1 MSSWLVD
8 IRGYWGGFATTFFT
22 WLAYLTLVLTLCSTA
37 STATAHE
44 KEGFV
49 VLPNQAPRF
58 SGPAGSEED
67 ITEMLATH
75 EQTGGSFG
83 VWRYTKVRE
92 GGPPLHIHRTED
104 EFFYVLSGE
113 FNFQLGDCI
122 KRTPAGSF
130 VFIPKDVVHTFQHV
144 GPEPGV
150 LLGSVHPG
158 GFEGLFQGLPGAD
171 AETVKALFKKYNMD
185 VVGPPLDVAMSP
197 IRLAAL
203 RGVAAAAQP
212 TTKAYRIGVLAP
224 GCHPPSSTL
233 DILLQGLRDL
243 GYVEGQNL
251 VIEWR
256 YSEGKAERFADLAAD
271 LVRQNVDLIVA
282 VSTPAALA
290 AKHATQT
297 IPIVMVYVADPVG
310 TGLVAGLAQPGGNI
324 TGVSDMAT
332 ELSAKRLELLKEAVP
347 TLSRV
352 AVLWNAA
359 DPGMVLRFREIEAA
373 ARVLGVTL
381 QPLQVHGPNDFE
393 PAFTAM
399 TRERPDALF
408 VVAEVLTLT
417 HRCRILDFAAQHRL
431 PAMHEFGVF
440 AHDGGLMAYGP
451 KLTET
456 FQRGAYYID
465 RILKGTKPANLPVE
479 QPMRFELA
487 INLETAK
494 TLGMTIPPTLL
505 VQADRADG
513 GGENRCASLW

>member
-1 MSSWLVD
+1 MPSWLVD

-37 STATAHE
+37 LTVVAHE

-58 SGPAGSEED
+58 SGPLGGEADTAE
-67 ITEMLATH
+67 ILATR

-83 VWRYTKVRE
+83 VWRYTSVLG
-92 GGPPLHIHRTED
+92 GGPPLHIHRAED

-113 FNFQLGDCI
+113 FYFQLGDCSI
-122 KRTPAGSF
+122 THTPAGSF
-130 VFIPKDVVHTFQHV
+130 IFIPKDMVHTFQHI

-171 AETVKALFKKYNMD
+171 AEKLKALFKQYNMD
-185 VVGPPLDVAMSP
+185 IVGPPLQVATPRAPLTAS
-197 IRLAAL
+197 
-203 RGVAAAAQP
+203 RGKPSEKIV
-212 TTKAYRIGVLAP
+212 RIGVLAP
-224 GCHPPSSTL
+224 GCHPPSATL
-233 DILLQGLRDL
+233 DLLLQGLRDL

-251 VIEWR
+251 VVEWR
-256 YSEGKAERFADLAAD
+256 YSEGKAERFADLAAE
-271 LVRQNVDLIVA
+271 LVQQNVDLIVA

-290 AKHATQT
+290 AKHATRT

-310 TGLVAGLAQPGGNI
+310 TGLVAGLARPEGNV

-332 ELSAKRLELLKEAVP
+332 ELSAKRLELLKEAMP
-347 TLSRV
+347 TLARV

-373 ARVLGVTL
+373 ARGLGVTL
-381 QPLQVHGPNDFE
+381 QPLEVRGPNDFE

-399 TRERPDALF
+399 TQERPDALF
-408 VVAEVLTLT
+408 VVAEALTLT
-417 HRCRILDFAAQHRL
+417 HRCRVLDFAAQHRL
-431 PAMHEFGVF
+431 PAMYEFGVF

-465 RILKGTKPANLPVE
+465 RILQGTKPANLPVE
-479 QPMRFELA
+479 QPMRFELV

-494 TLGMTIPPTLL
+494 TLGLTLPPTLL
-505 VQADRADG
+505 VQADRANG
-513 GGENRCASLW
+513 GGENRCARLW

>member
-1 MSSWLVD
+1 MSSCLVSVHSY
-8 IRGYWGGFATTFFT
+8 RGGFATTFFIR
-22 WLAYLTLVLTLCSTA
+22 LAYLTLVLTLCATA
-37 STATAHE
+37 STVRAHE

-49 VLPNQAPRF
+49 VLPNQAPRL
-58 SGPAGSEED
+58 SGPLGGEADTAE
-67 ITEMLATH
+67 ILATR

-83 VWRYTKVRE
+83 VWRYTSVLG
-92 GGPPLHIHRTED
+92 GGPPLHIHRAED

-113 FNFQLGDCI
+113 FYFQLGDCSI
-122 KRTPAGSF
+122 SHTPAGSF
-130 VFIPKDVVHTFQHV
+130 IFIPKDMVHTFQHI

-171 AETVKALFKKYNMD
+171 AERLKALFKQYNMD
-185 VVGPPLDVAMSP
+185 IVGPPLQVATLRSP
-197 IRLAAL
+197 LTAS
-203 RGVAAAAQP
+203 RG
-212 TTKAYRIGVLAP
+212 KSSEKIFRIGVLAP

-256 YSEGKAERFADLAAD
+256 YSEGKAERFAELAAD

-310 TGLVAGLAQPGGNI
+310 TGLVAGLAQPGGNM

-347 TLSRV
+347 RLSRV

-381 QPLQVHGPNDFE
+381 QPLEVRGPNDFE

-417 HRCRILDFAAQHRL
+417 HRCRVLDFAAQHRL
-431 PAMHEFGVF
+431 PAMYEFGVF
-440 AHDGGLMAYGP
+440 AHDGGVMAYGP

-456 FQRGAYYID
+456 FQRGAYHID

-479 QPMRFELA
+479 QPMRFELV

-494 TLGMTIPPTLL
+494 TLGMTFPPTLL
-505 VQADRADG
+505 VQADRTDG
-513 GGENRCASLW
+513 GGENRCARLW

>member
-1 MSSWLVD
+1 MTSFLVA
-8 IRGYWGGFATTFFT
+8 IPGRWSVSATKCR
-22 WLAYLTLVLTLCSTA
+22 LPLTCLITVLTLLAAWSTGV
-37 STATAHE
+37 AHE
-44 KEGFV
+44 KQGFV

-58 SGPAGSEED
+58 SGPAGSEAD
-67 ITEMLATH
+67 ITEMLATR

-83 VWRYTKVRE
+83 VWRYTKVLE

-122 KRTPAGSF
+122 TRTPAGSF
-130 VFIPKDVVHTFQHV
+130 VFIPKDMVHTFQHV
-144 GPEPGV
+144 GSEPGV

-171 AETVKALFKKYNMD
+171 AETIKALFKKYNMD
-185 VVGPPLDVAMSP
+185 VVGPPLEIAMSP
-197 IRLAAL
+197 ARVTPI

-212 TTKAYRIGVLAP
+212 ATKTYRIGVLAP

-256 YSEGKAERFADLAAD
+256 YSEGKAERFAELAAD

-310 TGLVAGLAQPGGNI
+310 TRLVAGLARPDGNI

-332 ELSAKRLELLKEAVP
+332 ELSAKRLELLKEASP
-347 TLSRV
+347 TLARV

-373 ARVLGVTL
+373 ARGLGVTL
-381 QPLQVHGPNDFE
+381 QPLEVRGPNDFE

-399 TRERPDALF
+399 TQDRPDALF
-408 VVAEVLTLT
+408 VVAEALTLT
-417 HRCRILDFAAQHRL
+417 HRCRVLDFAAQHRL
-431 PAMHEFGVF
+431 PAMYEFGVF

-465 RILKGTKPANLPVE
+465 RILQGTKPANLPVE
-479 QPMRFELA
+479 QPMRFELV

-494 TLGMTIPPTLL
+494 TLGLTLPPTLL
-505 VQADRADG
+505 VQADRATG
-513 GGENRCASLW
+513 GGENRCARLW